1 MDSSAVSEAST
12 MLYISDTHTPGL
24 METMAMPQHQHHHQQ
39 SSSRRRPVKRQSS
52 CLSGAELM
60 VQTADFLAQQQVSWV
75 QLWPADT
82 PAHVP
87 QHTSASC
94 TSQQQMAP
102 LPAAAMVQQPQ
113 LQASSSGN
121 TLDSYGYE
129 AAAGHVG
136 PMQAAVLDAAAAG
149 GAALPGPPGVLGPE
163 PGAYPAATAAGA
175 VQRAPHHRLPKRRAS
190 APHLAAVPAT
200 NSQQVMFKCIPH
212 TGGPDCQCTTCLCK
226 RTDELCQRLIAQ
238 RADQT
243 PAAQEGWA
251 AAAAAAAT
259 ALQPPSLQQQQ
270 ARSVQSPV
278 RGKRCSF
285 ELPPTAKGRKS
296 QDSNRLSPSGS
307 LGQGIVFT
315 QQQQQQPYAAAA
327 CGVPAEAAA
336 AAAAQHAMLRA
347 ASGPLNG
354 QFQQLSMSI
363 TPLPGIPGDHSAAA
377 GAFPA
382 QQQAFTGRHVAGL
395 GQGQHGHSE
404 DAAVDRELEQLLAG
418 VAWPAAPSAAGAVQ
432 PAGASLPQLQAQ
444 LHQLQAQYGM
454 MQPLQPVATG
464 LPARAAAAVPVPAAA
479 VVNGYA
485 PPACASLDPADLLS
499 DLEADMRLPS
509 FDKWGNTQGPAS
521 NTLLPELDPD
531 RSELALLEEF
541 LDSHHA
547 EEASLVDLLLN

>member
-12 MLYISDTHTPGL
+12 MLYNSDTHTPGL
-24 METMAMPQHQHHHQQ
+24 METMAMPQQHGDHLHHQQ
-39 SSSRRRPVKRQSS
+39 SSRRRPVKRQSS

-60 VQTADFLAQQQVSWV
+60 AQTADFLAQQQVSWV

-87 QHTSASC
+87 QPAQCTSAWSASC
-94 TSQQQMAP
+94 TSPQQMAP

-136 PMQAAVLDAAAAG
+136 PMQAAVLAAAAAG

-163 PGAYPAATAAGA
+163 PGAYPAATAASA
-175 VQRAPHHRLPKRRAS
+175 AQRAPHHRLPKRRAS
-190 APHLAAVPAT
+190 APHLAAVAAT
-200 NSQQVMFKCIPH
+200 NSQQTMFKCIPH

-238 RADQT
+238 RAGQT

-251 AAAAAAAT
+251 AAAVAAAT

-270 ARSVQSPV
+270 ARSLQSPV

-285 ELPPTAKGRKS
+285 ELPPTAKSRKS
-296 QDSNRLSPSGS
+296 PDSNRWSPSGS
-307 LGQGIVFT
+307 PGQGIGFFT
-315 QQQQQQPYAAAA
+315 QQQQQQQPYAAAA
-327 CGVPAEAAA
+327 CGMPAEAAA
-336 AAAAQHAMLRA
+336 AAATQHAMLRA

-363 TPLPGIPGDHSAAA
+363 TPLPGVPGDQPAAA

-382 QQQAFTGRHVAGL
+382 QQQAFTGRPAGL
-395 GQGQHGHSE
+395 GHSE
-404 DAAVDRELEQLLAG
+404 EAAVDRELEQLLAG
-418 VAWPAAPSAAGAVQ
+418 VAWPAAPSAGAAQ
-432 PAGASLPQLQAQ
+432 PGASLPQLQAQ
-444 LHQLQAQYGM
+444 YGM
-454 MQPLQPVATG
+454 QPPQPVATG
-464 LPARAAAAVPVPAAA
+464 VPARAAAVPVPAA

-499 DLEADMRLPS
+499 DLEADLRLPS
-509 FDKWGNTQGPAS
+509 FDRWGNALGPAS
-521 NTLLPELDPD
+521 NRLLPELDPD
-531 RSELALLEEF
+531 SSELALLEEF